1 MKRIQTIVI
10 GAGQAGL
17 AMSHCLSER
26 GIAHVVIER
35 GEVANSWR
43 HERWDSLRLLTPN
56 WQSRLPGF
64 AYAGPDP
71 DGFMSLPQVVRHLS
85 DYARASRAP
94 VEERTRVTAVTI
106 DGGGYRVATD
116 RGDWASRSLVIASGA
131 CNLASLPA
139 LPAFAQMAVPMG
151 SGQPIVGE
159 RTKTQQYQRA
169 IRRVTCTTISASRA
183 WRRLRR

>member
-26 GIAHVVIER
+26 GIAHVVVER

-71 DGFMSLPQVVRHLS
+71 DGFM
-85 DYARASRAP
+85 
-94 VEERTRVTAVTI
+94 
-106 DGGGYRVATD
+106 
-116 RGDWASRSLVIASGA
+116 
-131 CNLASLPA
+131 
-139 LPAFAQMAVPMG
+139 
-151 SGQPIVGE
+151 
-159 RTKTQQYQRA
+159 
-169 IRRVTCTTISASRA
+169 
-183 WRRLRR
+183 